1 MPLRLKP
8 QRVTAR
14 ALNQVPV
21 PGGGHQQG
29 ELDERLLPL
38 RHGHWALRGA
48 GAHAHRAAPHRRRG
62 RRRASRA
69 VMSDGPRGEG
79 VVLCARAGLCRTW
92 SFRDCA
98 SLGLWELRWVQGPFA
113 GSNSTPPTH
122 ARTSPSVSW

>member
-69 VMSDGPRGEG
+69 VMSDGPRAEG
-79 VVLCARAGLCRTW
+79 GCALCACGPVPHLVFPGLCFTW
-92 SFRDCA
+92 PLGVEVGPRAVCRLQLDPPHTRAHF
-98 SLGLWELRWVQGPFA
+98 SLG
-113 GSNSTPPTH
+113 
-122 ARTSPSVSW
+122 